1 MNIKEILFSIAQS
14 HAMIVLQYAIVILLF
29 NIAFC
34 NMQSIKNKKY
44 YKIVSQCL
52 ELKQFSFFI
61 RNLVRQKMSYLT
73 MECILF
79 YLLIKL
85 IKYSICLTRHL
96 F

>member
-14 HAMIVLQYAIVILLF
+14 HAMIVLQYAIVFLLF

-61 RNLVRQKMSYLT
+61 RNLVRQKMSYLSI
-73 MECILF
+73 ECILF
-79 YLLIKL
+79 DYLINSLNL
-85 IKYSICLTRHL
+85 LNIC
-96 F
+96 